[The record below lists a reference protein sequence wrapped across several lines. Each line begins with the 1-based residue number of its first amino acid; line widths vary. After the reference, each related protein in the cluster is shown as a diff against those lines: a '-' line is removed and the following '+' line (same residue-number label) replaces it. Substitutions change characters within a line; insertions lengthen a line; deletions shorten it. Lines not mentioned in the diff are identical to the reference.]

1 MFYPDDNRK
10 TMWDLGISFVL
21 IFVCFCTPYR
31 ISFVEVETTNWT
43 IAMYTIDLFFLL
55 DMIIIFNTAYYQED
69 FKMIEDRKEI
79 AKDYLRQ
86 WFAIDLVAILPFD
99 LIMKLFT
106 NEEASGGKNLNSI
119 VRIARLGKL
128 YKLVKLMRLI
138 RILKILKQ

>member
-10 TMWDLGISFVL
+10 TIWDLGISLVL

-31 ISFVEVETTNWT
+31 ISFVEEETINWT
-43 IAMYTIDLFFLL
+43 IAMYIIDLFFLL
-55 DMIIIFNTAYYQED
+55 DMIIIFNTAYCQED
-69 FKMIEDRKEI
+69 FKLIEDRKEI
-79 AKDYLRQ
+79 AKEYLKQ

-106 NEEASGGKNLNSI
+106 NEGRSGGNLNSM

>member
-1 MFYPDDNRK
+1 
-10 TMWDLGISFVL
+10 
-21 IFVCFCTPYR
+21 
-31 ISFVEVETTNWT
+31 
-43 IAMYTIDLFFLL
+43 
-55 DMIIIFNTAYYQED
+55 MIIIFNTAYYQED